1 MSRATSSER
10 LSRLGR
16 LKAEMDNRDRE
27 DMLSYSVGK
36 AKEGGLRLTNGHG
49 REQEGYHGNV
59 DNMHSNTGPGHHGN
73 QDGHSNRER
82 RTRSRDNN
90 LTNQSSEHKS
100 MERLDRVGR
109 SQDRY
114 QPSSARYS
122 SLAERT
128 GPSGSVGAMF
138 ERSGSGMSSGYGS
151 QESIERRTPLN
162 SSGSSTGS
170 HNEVSICRSLVFRS

>member
-10 LSRLGR
+10 LSRLER

-27 DMLSYSVGK
+27 DMLNYSAGK

-49 REQEGYHGNV
+49 REREGYQGN
-59 DNMHSNTGPGHHGN
+59 DTGPGHHGN
-73 QDGHSNRER
+73 QDGRHSNRER

-90 LTNQSSEHKS
+90 LTNQSSEHQS
-100 MERLDRVGR
+100 MERLDRTGR

-114 QPSSARYS
+114 PSDSARYS
-122 SLAERT
+122 SLKERT
-128 GPSGSVGAMF
+128 GPSGSVGAVF
-138 ERSGSGMSSGYGS
+138 ERSGSGVSSGYGS

-170 HNEVSICRSLVFRS
+170 HNEVSIM